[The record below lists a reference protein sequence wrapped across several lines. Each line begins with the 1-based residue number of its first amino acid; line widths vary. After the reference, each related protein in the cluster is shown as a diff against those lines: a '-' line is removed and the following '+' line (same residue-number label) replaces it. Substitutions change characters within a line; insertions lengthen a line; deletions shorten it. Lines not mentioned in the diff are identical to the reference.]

1 MGQALG
7 HKTLMKAK
15 IYKHILT
22 EVVRRVGTKMELAR
36 RLKISRQA
44 VSKWDQIPVAH
55 VRKISEMTKIPLKVL
70 RPDIYG

>member
-1 MGQALG
+1 M
-7 HKTLMKAK
+7 KTK
-15 IYKHILT
+15 IYIHILN

-36 RLKISRQA
+36 RLNITRQA
-44 VSKWDQIPVAH
+44 VSRWDKIPVVH